1 MAEVST
7 GARIRD
13 YRHRRGLTQANLAAR
28 IDRSERWLRD
38 VENGNTEVDRYWWIV
53 RIAEALAVDPRE
65 LVPGPL
71 HLAPN
76 GALDFSGLPGL
87 RRCVIPYGVLE
98 DRPIDL
104 PSLRRDVDAAW
115 LARQSCQYRDL
126 SADLPSIV
134 AKARAAVEQHEGEER
149 TAALGLFSQAL
160 FLVSR
165 VAEIVGDQETGYS
178 AAQAGYDAAHQSGAV
193 LAQGHA
199 AYRYALPL
207 LRSGRHAEAKDV
219 CLAAAIRVEPTA
231 GGQDKAAVSV
241 YGALMLMGAISAAR
255 QSDRAGAQE
264 CLAEAGEASG
274 RLGDQPQN
282 HWWTVFG
289 APNVALHGVSV
300 AVELGETGLAVERA
314 KAVDVSLFPPEMV
327 ERRSRLSLEL
337 ARCYAAERKDEAA
350 IHALLQAEAL
360 VPEEIRHQQIVRDI
374 VRAILRRSR
383 SSPGAARLGQRL
395 GIAAS

>member
-1 MAEVST
+1 MADSST
-7 GARIRD
+7 GARIRA
-13 YRHRRGLTQANLAAR
+13 YRLRRGLTQAQLANR
-28 IDRSERWLRD
+28 IDRSERWLWA
-38 VENGNTEVDRYWWIV
+38 VENGSTEVDRFTWIV
-53 RIAEALAVDPRE
+53 RIAEALAVEPRE
-65 LVPGPL
+65 LIPAPL

-76 GALDFSGLPGL
+76 GALDFSGLAGL
-87 RRCVIPYGVLE
+87 RRSVIPYGVLE
-98 DRPIDL
+98 DRPVDL

-115 LARQSCQYRDL
+115 LARQNCQYRDL
-126 SADLPSIV
+126 SSDLPALV
-134 AKARAAVEQHEGEER
+134 AKARAAVEQHDGDER
-149 TAALGLFSQAL
+149 SVALGMLSQAL

-178 AAQAGYDAAHQSGAV
+178 ASQAGYDAAYQSGDV
-193 LAQGHA
+193 LARGHA

-219 CLAAAIRVEPTA
+219 CLAAAIRVEPQA
-231 GGQDKAAVSV
+231 GGEDKVAVSV

-264 CLAEAGEASG
+264 CLAEADRAAG
-274 RLGDQPQN
+274 RLGDASRN
-282 HWWTVFG
+282 DWWTVFG
-289 APNVALHGVSV
+289 APNVALHRVSV

-314 KAVDVSLFPPEMV
+314 KDVDVSLFPPEMV

-337 ARCYAAERKDEAA
+337 ARCYAAEHKDEAA

-383 SSPGAARLGQRL
+383 SIPGAAGLGQRM
-395 GIAAS
+395 GISVG